1 MDDFT
6 SAFHWIT
13 QARER
18 CVRETDAYVALLV
31 AILASH
37 AEFSLKAGQSAQA
50 DAIVRELLSLAARAH
65 MDTYV
70 QRAVELINNN

>member
-1 MDDFT
+1 
-6 SAFHWIT
+6 
-13 QARER
+13 
-18 CVRETDAYVALLV
+18 LLV

-50 DAIVRELLSLAARAH
+50 DTIVRELLSLAARAH

-70 QRAVELINNN
+70 QRAVELINNNKGV